1 MPLCPLAAKTYFRG
15 TSKALLYTVAHQGN
29 CARCIPLLRQPGA
42 HISVTITV
50 FDNMVY
56 GVNRT

>member
-50 FDNMVY
+50 FDNMV
-56 GVNRT
+56 